1 MQQNKERALELL
13 RKMSIEEK
21 VSQLVSAWLE
31 IGIDGSLH
39 VREYGQAEMRSEDIK
54 ADVLGKGIGQ
64 LTRPYGTM
72 ANNPVQQAKAINE
85 LQRYLIKETRLGIPA
100 LLHEECLTGAMVKGA
115 TIFPSALNYGSTWEP
130 SLVGNVGKAIGDEL
144 RSLGVHQGLAPVLDV
159 ARDARWGRLE
169 ETYGEDPYLCGVMG
183 ISYVQ
188 GLQGESRSPLAT
200 LKHFVGHSASE
211 GGRNH
216 APVHIGP
223 TELQN
228 TFALPFEMVVRHA
241 HPGSVMPAYHDIDG
255 VPCTSNRS
263 LVTDLLK
270 QRWGFDGLVVADYEA
285 VVQLLHDHRVA
296 GDMAE
301 AAALAFN
308 AGMDIE
314 LPGYTVF
321 KEGLIEALYRGL
333 ISNDALDEAVLRVL
347 EEKYNQGVFEHPFI
361 KEEAIELGT
370 EKSHA
375 LAVEVAEKSLVLL
388 KNDGVLPLRN
398 ARSVALIGPL
408 ADHPYAM
415 FGGYSTPIHLQGSHG
430 PEETVPPQARTIRS
444 ALSESLGDIP
454 LIFEPGCM
462 LYESKVEKAIFFP
475 GDVPDDGEG
484 SHELSSDTQ
493 GIEKA
498 AKAASSADVTVL
510 VVGDIA
516 GLFRQGTVGEGSD
529 ADSLRLPGVQ
539 EELLEA
545 VLATGKPVVVVLVSG
560 RPYTIHEA
568 VDHASAI
575 LAAWLPGEGGGE
587 AIARTLVGLNNPGG
601 KTTLSFPKCAGS
613 MPYAYNHFK
622 KAGGL
627 KIQPQ
632 FGALYPFGHG
642 LSYTTFSWD
651 DFQVENP
658 MIQGDEEFRF
668 SLTVRND
675 GACSGDEIVQVYVQD
690 KVASIVRPVKEL
702 KAFSRVSLQPG
713 EQKRLSFTLPA
724 DMLSFVGSDARRVLE
739 SGAFSLLV
747 GKSSEDIV
755 FREEIAV
762 LGKSKIFP
770 KDWRCLSS
778 VSVSACK

>member
-31 IGIDGSLH
+31 IGLDGSLH
-39 VREYGQAEMRSEDIK
+39 VREYGHAELHDGDVK
-54 ADVLGKGIGQ
+54 AEVLRKGIGQ

-72 ANNPVQQAKAINE
+72 ANDAVRQAKAINE
-85 LQRYLIKETRLGIPA
+85 LQRYLLKETRLGIPA

-183 ISYVQ
+183 IAYVQ
-188 GLQGESRSPLAT
+188 GLQGERRSPIAT

-223 TELQN
+223 TELRN

-263 LVTDLLK
+263 LITDLLK
-270 QRWGFDGLVVADYEA
+270 HQWGFDGLVVADYEA
-285 VVQLLHDHRVA
+285 IVQLFHDHRVA
-296 GDMAE
+296 SDMAE

-333 ISNDALDEAVLRVL
+333 ITNDALDEAVLRVL
-347 EEKYNQGVFEHPFI
+347 QEKYNQGVFEHPFI
-361 KEEAIELGT
+361 KEDAIELGT
-370 EKSHA
+370 EKNHA

-388 KNDGVLPLRN
+388 KNDGTLPLKQ
-398 ARSVALIGPL
+398 AGSVALVGPL

-430 PEETVPPQARTIRS
+430 PEETVPLHAKTIRA
-444 ALSESLGDIP
+444 ALSEVLGDVP
-454 LIFEPGCM
+454 LTFEPGCM

-475 GDVPDDGEG
+475 GDVPEEEEG
-484 SHELSSDTQ
+484 VHELSQDTQ

-498 AKAASSADVTVL
+498 VAAAVSSDVTVM

-529 ADSLRLPGVQ
+529 ADSLKLPGVQ
-539 EELLEA
+539 EQLMEA

-560 RPYTIHEA
+560 RPYTMHHA
-568 VDHASAI
+568 VSQASAI
-575 LAAWLPGEGGGE
+575 LATWLPGEGGGE

-601 KTTLSFPKCAGS
+601 KTILSFPKCAGS

-627 KIQPQ
+627 KVQPK

-642 LSYTTFSWD
+642 LSYTTFDWD

-658 MIQGDEEFRF
+658 MIQGDEEFHF
-668 SLTVRND
+668 SLTVRN
-675 GACSGDEIVQVYVQD
+675 GGTCGGDEVVQVYLQD

-702 KAFSRVSLQPG
+702 KAFCRVPLQPG
-713 EQKRLSFTLPA
+713 EQKRISFTLPA
-724 DMLSFVGSDARRVLE
+724 DILSFVGSDARRVLE
-739 SGAFSLLV
+739 PGSFLLQV

-755 FREEIAV
+755 FNEEIAV
-762 LGKSKIFP
+762 VGKSKVFS
-770 KDWRCLSS
+770 KDWRFLSS
-778 VSVSACK
+778 VSVTDCT

>member
-31 IGIDGSLH
+31 IGLDGSLH
-39 VREYGQAEMRSEDIK
+39 VREYGHAELHDGDVK
-54 ADVLGKGIGQ
+54 AEVLGKGIGQ

-72 ANNPVQQAKAINE
+72 ANDAVRQAKAINE
-85 LQRYLIKETRLGIPA
+85 LQRYLLKETRLGIPA

-183 ISYVQ
+183 IAYVQ
-188 GLQGESRSPLAT
+188 GLQGERRSPIAT

-223 TELQN
+223 TELRN

-263 LVTDLLK
+263 LITDLLK
-270 QRWGFDGLVVADYEA
+270 HQWGFDGLVVADYEA
-285 VVQLLHDHRVA
+285 IVQLFHDHRVA
-296 GDMAE
+296 SDMAE

-333 ISNDALDEAVLRVL
+333 ITNDALDEAVLRVL
-347 EEKYNQGVFEHPFI
+347 QEKYNQGVFEHPFI
-361 KEEAIELGT
+361 KEDAIELGT
-370 EKSHA
+370 EKNHA

-388 KNDGVLPLRN
+388 KNDGTLPLKQ
-398 ARSVALIGPL
+398 AGSVALVGPL

-430 PEETVPPQARTIRS
+430 PEETVPLHAKTIRA
-444 ALSESLGDIP
+444 ALSEVLGDVP
-454 LIFEPGCM
+454 LTFEPGCM

-475 GDVPDDGEG
+475 GDVPEDEEG
-484 SHELSSDTQ
+484 AHELSQDTQ

-498 AKAASSADVTVL
+498 VAAAVSSDVTVM

-529 ADSLRLPGVQ
+529 ADSLKLPGVQ
-539 EELLEA
+539 EQLMEA

-560 RPYTIHEA
+560 RPYTMHHA
-568 VDHASAI
+568 VSQASAI
-575 LAAWLPGEGGGE
+575 LATWLPGEGGGE

-601 KTTLSFPKCAGS
+601 KTILSFPKCAGS

-627 KIQPQ
+627 KVQPK

-642 LSYTTFSWD
+642 LSYTTFDWD

-658 MIQGDEEFRF
+658 MIQGDEEFHF
-668 SLTVRND
+668 SLTVRN
-675 GACSGDEIVQVYVQD
+675 GGTCGGDEVVQVYLQD

-702 KAFSRVSLQPG
+702 KAFCRVPLQPG
-713 EQKRLSFTLPA
+713 EQKRISFTIPA
-724 DMLSFVGSDARRVLE
+724 DILSFVGSDARRVLE
-739 SGAFSLLV
+739 PGSFLLQV

-755 FREEIAV
+755 FSEEIAV
-762 LGKSKIFP
+762 VGKSKVFS
-770 KDWRCLSS
+770 KDWRFLSS
-778 VSVSACK
+778 VSVTDCT